1 MTVAELIAE
10 LQKQLP
16 NSDVELFDY
25 EICEGLRIKAVEADA
40 DGVVVIYPEL

>member
-16 NSDVELFDY
+16 DSNVELFDY
-25 EICEGLRIKAVEADA
+25 EICESLRINAIEADA
-40 DGVVVIYPEL
+40 DGVVVIYPEM